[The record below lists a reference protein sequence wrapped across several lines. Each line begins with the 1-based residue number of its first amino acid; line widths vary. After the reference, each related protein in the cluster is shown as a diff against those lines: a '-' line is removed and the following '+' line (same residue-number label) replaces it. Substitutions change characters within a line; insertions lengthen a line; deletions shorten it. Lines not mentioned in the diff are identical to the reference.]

1 MTTLSTAPNLASK
14 FEKLKLILDLETY
27 ITHNPKTITGEA
39 ILKAIEG
46 KKFTTEQILQYLKD
60 QATDSFNT
68 MCNCIGDELTNR
80 ILNFKL

>member
-1 MTTLSTAPNLASK
+1 MTSLSSAPNLSNQ

-27 ITHNPKTITGEA
+27 ITHNPKTITGKA
-39 ILKAIEG
+39 ILDAIEG
-46 KKFTTEQILQYLKD
+46 KKFKTDEILQYVKD

-68 MCNCIGDELTNR
+68 MCNCIGAELTTK